1 MPIGGGTFT
10 VQNKIL
16 PGAYIN
22 FVSLGS
28 VVKMGTRGVAAL
40 PLELNWGPENKV
52 FSVYAEDFNKN
63 ALSVFGYDPTADDI
77 LLVKE
82 ALKRART
89 LMIYR
94 VNSGGK
100 KATATVGGVTVTAAC
115 GGTRGNAIS
124 VAILTNADNATNVDV
139 VTYLDGMVMD
149 SQTVAKAT
157 GSANLK
163 ANDFATFGSASSLTP
178 AVATPLTGGTNGT
191 VNGAA
196 HTAALN
202 AFEVESF
209 NVVGYPG
216 TDEEIKSLYATFVK
230 RLRDDEGKKIV
241 GVLHDYKGDNIGL
254 INVKNGVV
262 LNDGTTV
269 TGDKAVA
276 WVSGAS
282 AGAEINESLTNTA
295 YDDAVD
301 VDIKYTKS
309 QFEAAIQAGE
319 FVFYADYGKARV
331 LTDINSLT
339 SFGGGVTE
347 DWTSNRVIRVLD
359 GWANDVARIFGD
371 SYIGKVTN
379 SDTGRQLFKAD
390 LVSLALQYQDIDAI
404 SDFVSEDIL
413 NVTGHAFGLVLE
425 LGVQCFHGVEVH
437 DLASF
442 FVHFQAVQGFQ
453 EVGADFIQA
462 YVHSALP
469 PFRMS
474 RASATARS
482 TSRQPTSTP
491 FLRASRMFDRVE
503 IAAAIAASAL
513 SARVLCSL
521 AVSQAAALWRRSKSR
536 SRRVSAP
543 STRTSRVNA
552 FTASV
557 S

>member
-22 FVSLGS
+22 CVSLGS

-52 FSVYAEDFNKN
+52 FSMYAEDFNKT
-63 ALSVFGYDPTADDI
+63 ALTVFGYDPTAADI
-77 LLVKE
+77 LLVRE

-89 LMIYR
+89 LLIYR
-94 VNSGGK
+94 VNSGGE
-100 KATATVGGVTVTAAC
+100 KATATVGGMTVTAAY

-124 VAILTNADNATNVDV
+124 VAILTNADNATDVDV

-149 SQTVAKAT
+149 SQTVAKT
-157 GSANLK
+157 SGSAGLK
-163 ANDFATFGSASSLTP
+163 ANDFVTFGTAASLET
-178 AVATPLTGGTNGT
+178 AVATKLTGGTNGT
-191 VNGAA
+191 VNGTA
-196 HTAALN
+196 HTNALN

-209 NVVGYPG
+209 NVIGYPG
-216 TDEEIKSLYATFVK
+216 DDDTTKALYATFVK
-230 RLRDDEGKKIV
+230 RLRDDEGKKVV
-241 GVLHDYKGDNIGL
+241 GVLYDYKGDNIGL

-269 TGDKAVA
+269 PGEKAVA
-276 WVSGAS
+276 WVAGAS

-319 FVFYADYGKARV
+319 FVFYADYGTARV

-339 SFGGGVTE
+339 TFGGGVTE

-404 SDFVSEDIL
+404 SDFVSEDITIAQGAGKRD
-413 NVTGHAFGLVLE
+413 V
-425 LGVQCFHGVEVH
+425 
-437 DLASF
+437 
-442 FVHFQAVQGFQ
+442 AV
-453 EVGADFIQA
+453 D
-462 YVHSALP
+462 SALKP
-469 PFRMS
+469 NDSMEKLYM
-474 RASATARS
+474 T
-482 TSRQPTSTP
+482 
-491 FLRASRMFDRVE
+491 V
-503 IAAAIAASAL
+503 
-513 SARVLCSL
+513 V
-521 AVSQAAALWRRSKSR
+521 
-536 SRRVSAP
+536 
-543 STRTSRVNA
+543 VN
-552 FTASV
+552 
-557 S
+557 

>member
-52 FSVYAEDFNKN
+52 FSMYAEDFNKT
-63 ALSVFGYDPTADDI
+63 ALTVFGYDPTAADI
-77 LLVKE
+77 LLVRE

-89 LMIYR
+89 LLTYR
-94 VNSGGK
+94 VNSGGE
-100 KATATVGGVTVTAAC
+100 KATATVGGMTVTAAY

-124 VAILTNADNATNVDV
+124 VAILTNADNATDVDV

-149 SQTVAKAT
+149 SQTVAKT
-157 GSANLK
+157 SGSAGLK
-163 ANDFATFGSASSLTP
+163 ANDFVTFGTAAPLET
-178 AVATPLTGGTNGT
+178 AVVTKLTGGTNGT
-191 VNGAA
+191 VNGTA
-196 HTAALN
+196 HTNALN

-209 NVVGYPG
+209 NVIGYPG
-216 TDEEIKSLYATFVK
+216 DDDTTKALYATFVK
-230 RLRDDEGKKIV
+230 RLRDDEGKKVV
-241 GVLHDYKGDNIGL
+241 GVLYDYKGDNIGL
-254 INVKNGVV
+254 INVRNGIV

-269 TGDKAVA
+269 PGEKAVA
-276 WVSGAS
+276 WVAGAS

-295 YDDAVD
+295 YDGAVD

-319 FVFYADYGKARV
+319 FVFYADYGTARV

-339 SFGGGVTE
+339 TFGGMTE

-404 SDFVSEDIL
+404 SDFVSEDITIAQG
-413 NVTGHAFGLVLE
+413 TGKRDV
-425 LGVQCFHGVEVH
+425 
-437 DLASF
+437 
-442 FVHFQAVQGFQ
+442 AV
-453 EVGADFIQA
+453 D
-462 YVHSALP
+462 SALKP
-469 PFRMS
+469 NDSMEKLYM
-474 RASATARS
+474 T
-482 TSRQPTSTP
+482 
-491 FLRASRMFDRVE
+491 V
-503 IAAAIAASAL
+503 
-513 SARVLCSL
+513 V
-521 AVSQAAALWRRSKSR
+521 
-536 SRRVSAP
+536 
-543 STRTSRVNA
+543 VN
-552 FTASV
+552 
-557 S
+557 